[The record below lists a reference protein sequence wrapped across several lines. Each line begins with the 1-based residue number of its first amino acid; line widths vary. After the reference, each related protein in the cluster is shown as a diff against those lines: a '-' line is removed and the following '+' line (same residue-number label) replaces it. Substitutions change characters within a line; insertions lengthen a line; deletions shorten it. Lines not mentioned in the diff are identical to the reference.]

1 MLILRYAAAVL
12 FFVAVPVFLVL
23 TFVRIA
29 AVEPAVHELG
39 FSRHDSVG
47 RTGIDRAQLDG
58 AAREI
63 IRYFRNDDEL
73 LAIRVTVDGEEQALF
88 TEREILHMKDV
99 KALMALTFRVHEAA
113 FVSVVGYVI
122 AVLVW
127 NRERPI
133 DELARRLRVAGIATV
148 GVLGVAASAVM
159 VGFDSLFRQFH
170 LLSFANDFWQL
181 DPRRDHLVQMYPQ
194 GFWFEVT
201 LAVGLLAAACGALL
215 WLAGFGYEWYAARTQ
230 PALAVSEAPVVDSDI
245 EAEEPG
251 QAQA

>member
-1 MLILRYAAAVL
+1 MLILRYAATLL

-29 AVEPAVHELG
+29 AVEPAVHEFG

-113 FVSVVGYVI
+113 FVYVVGYVI
-122 AVLVW
+122 AVLAW

-133 DELARRLRVAGIATV
+133 DELARRLRVAGIVTV
-148 GVLGVAASAVM
+148 AVLGVAASAVV

-194 GFWFEVT
+194 GFWFDVT
-201 LAVGLLAAACGALL
+201 LAVGLFAAACGALL

-230 PALAVSEAPVVDSDI
+230 PALAVGEAPVVDSDSGA
-245 EAEEPG
+245 EARG
-251 QAQA
+251 